1 MKEVHARR
9 VLPIEEGF
17 NFREL
22 GGIITKEGK
31 KIKHN
36 QLIRT
41 DELSRLNEN
50 DLELLQQLNVKT
62 IVDFRTEQERK
73 ISLDRVP
80 KSCKNEIH
88 LDIVA
93 ANMNTFMAKMREPN
107 VNYKDLILGFYNDL
121 VLGENAIKEYQTFFK
136 VLQNPENTS
145 IVYHCT
151 AGKDR
156 TGIATAFI
164 LEALNVD
171 WETIENDYLMSNEF
185 LKPKYAHLLA
195 TNPQLEDL
203 FLVNADY
210 LQHAKELIDKNFYSM
225 EDYLTDQL
233 KVDLDL
239 MKSIYTE

>member
-41 DELSRLNEN
+41 DELSHLNEN